1 MNTGNQI
8 ADQIA
13 RKLYALRQMLTEQI
27 DLGMSGIQRHIA
39 AGQKDHGNV
48 EILNDLC
55 GCRNTLVEDLLSQHI
70 KEGHKHDC
78 DQANTGNVRNVFQ
91 NLYNHIGRPCHTK
104 SGFVWTIIIPPFT
117 KNPIYP

>member
-1 MNTGNQI
+1 
-8 ADQIA
+8 
-13 RKLYALRQMLTEQI
+13 MLTEQI

-91 NLYNHIGRPCHTK
+91 NLYNHIVDLVIQSRALFGQLLFLLYKK
-104 SGFVWTIIIPPFT
+104 SYIPI
-117 KNPIYP
+117 KGHDKL